1 MNNRFGGEAIEN
13 FMLIVPKGMDIY
25 NGSRQYASEAEIDDF
40 RVYAWQRHLPAE
52 LIVNQVD
59 VALSHPSA
67 DYSDEYIH
75 DNTGKVL
82 VEIPEV
88 FELANI
94 AIAISE
100 VGLKDPYKVNKRG
113 DYYQRVLKHFLPFK
127 DHPLIAQP
135 ALHHNYG
142 YMFRDNSLC
151 YAFEGDKIITT
162 GPYRNIRRPD
172 LFGQQLAQ
180 AQDFANVSGF
190 RQFYRDNLPFYQQQ
204 IELYR
209 QKAPLQKMWTW
220 LEERFPARH
229 DCYKVVFSPLLGASH
244 ETCCFARKG
253 FSETIMFVSGPDD
266 SAETSNRGEDG
277 FLSRT
282 VFTEIDQLR
291 QRDHHAVYRSGEQGL
306 CRLARWGRDT
316 GYGSSEMAFNEYMTW
331 AVFILYAYDTYETQ
345 YFEAIK
351 QHVIRQMIEG
361 RGFIRFGEFT
371 GELLRLY
378 RGRNPGQSI
387 PDLYPAILD
396 WARNN

>member
-1 MNNRFGGEAIEN
+1 M
-13 FMLIVPKGMDIY
+13 P
-25 NGSRQYASEAEIDDF
+25 SRGIRSSP
-40 RVYAWQRHLPAE
+40 RGP
-52 LIVNQVD
+52 
-59 VALSHPSA
+59 
-67 DYSDEYIH
+67 
-75 DNTGKVL
+75 
-82 VEIPEV
+82 
-88 FELANI
+88 I
-94 AIAISE
+94 AIFA
-100 VGLKDPYKVNKRG
+100 
-113 DYYQRVLKHFLPFK
+113 
-127 DHPLIAQP
+127 
-135 ALHHNYG
+135 
-142 YMFRDNSLC
+142 
-151 YAFEGDKIITT
+151 
-162 GPYRNIRRPD
+162 GPE
-172 LFGQQLAQ
+172 LFGQQLAK

-229 DCYKVVFSPLLGASH
+229 DCYKVVFSPLLGGSH

-253 FSETIMFVSGPDD
+253 FSETIMFVSGPGE

-277 FLSRT
+277 LLSRI
-282 VFTEIDQLR
+282 VFTEIDHNYVNAITAQ
-291 QRDHHAVYRSGEQGL
+291 YIEQVNKA
-306 CRLARWGRDT
+306 LADLDKWGRDT
-316 GYGSSEMAFNEYMTW
+316 GYGSPEMTFNEYMTW

-378 RGRNPGQSI
+378 RGRTPGQSI